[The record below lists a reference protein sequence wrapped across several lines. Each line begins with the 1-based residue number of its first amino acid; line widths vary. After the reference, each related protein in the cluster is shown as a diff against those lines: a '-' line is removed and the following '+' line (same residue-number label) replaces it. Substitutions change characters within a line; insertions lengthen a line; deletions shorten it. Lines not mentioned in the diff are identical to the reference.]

1 MSTGRALLT
10 EREIDY
16 LRGEEGDQRKYEAV
30 SRVRRRIQTEL
41 SEDINVLEE
50 TRPELLEELRS
61 VVCESNTQESDGEY
75 DERALEDARE
85 ILIENNRRNQS
96 TDDLRLDDSAV
107 ETQAEKVGVSP
118 EKLIDLLKRQ

>member
-1 MSTGRALLT
+1 MTTGRALLT
-10 EREIDY
+10 DREKDY

-30 SRVRRRIQTEL
+30 SRVRRRIQTVL
-41 SEDINVLEE
+41 SEDIDVLEE
-50 TRPELLEELRS
+50 TKPELLEELRS
-61 VVCESNTQESDGEY
+61 VVCEGMEEATEDY

-96 TDDLRLDDSAV
+96 ADDLRPDDSAV

-118 EKLIDLLKRQ
+118 ERLISLLRE